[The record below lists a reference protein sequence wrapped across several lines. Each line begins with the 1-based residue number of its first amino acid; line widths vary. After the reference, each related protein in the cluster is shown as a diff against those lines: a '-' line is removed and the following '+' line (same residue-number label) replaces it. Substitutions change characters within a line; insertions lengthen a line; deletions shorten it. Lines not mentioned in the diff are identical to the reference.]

1 MSVKISPPWV
11 SYYHKL
17 KALFGEDPD
26 IRIEYSDADKY
37 EINLPEDAKNASQL
51 TYAGYVCAQ
60 GLTGL
65 ANSDLL
71 HPMKVVFAVGEDGIA
86 KIGFRTNGIN
96 SEGKKFSEGGLN
108 GQGWFKVD
116 NFRLSYDSDDPS
128 LGINTISQHG
138 TTDTRF
144 YSLDGRLLNA
154 PQHGINIMRVT
165 DKNGKVKTYKIL
177 VK

>member
-1 MSVKISPPWV
+1 
-11 SYYHKL
+11 
-17 KALFGEDPD
+17 
-26 IRIEYSDADKY
+26 
-37 EINLPEDAKNASQL
+37 
-51 TYAGYVCAQ
+51 
-60 GLTGL
+60 
-65 ANSDLL
+65 
-71 HPMKVVFAVGEDGIA
+71 MKVVFAVGEDGIA